1 MGAVTAASMIRRHG
15 SIAGVL
21 RDRQLSDA
29 DRAYLESALGVV
41 TPVADLAIDLPPG
54 RRDAYPADETALR
67 SLAGRFGVGDACARL
82 LEAVA
87 RLSTRASAE

>member
-1 MGAVTAASMIRRHG
+1 MIRRHG

-29 DRAYLESALGVV
+29 DREYLESAMDVV
-41 TPVADLAIDLPPG
+41 PPVADLPIDLPPG

-67 SLAGRFGVGDACARL
+67 SLAGRYGVADACARL

-87 RLSTRASAE
+87 RLSSRAPAE